1 MNFLISILVAAR
13 SLTFV
18 TSFLGDPGTNTRFL
32 DPVLVIKG
40 QEVMLS
46 CFLENAYSEDL
57 RKIASTGTAV
67 PLYIYVNL
75 KEENGDRVLR
85 QKVIE
90 TQLRYDLIGKRYL
103 VTQSVSDDTLFFA
116 GLDSAAVA
124 SCRIKDCPVFRA
136 EGLSRDESYI
146 VEMYAVLGK
155 VTVAALSGNEV
166 DLMYYWDFKRPLL
179 RTEPLPGTQLIR

>member
-13 SLTFV
+13 GLTFF
-18 TSFLGDPGTNTRFL
+18 TSFLGDPGTAARFL

-46 CFLENAYSEDL
+46 CLLENAYAGEL
-57 RKIASTGTAV
+57 GKIASTGTAV
-67 PLYIYVNL
+67 PLYIYVDL
-75 KEENGDRVLR
+75 KEEGGGPALR

-90 TQLRYDLIGKRYL
+90 TQLRYDLIGKRYR
-103 VTQSVSDDTLFFA
+103 VTQSVSKDTLFFTT
-116 GLDSAAVA
+116 LDSAAKA
-124 SCRIKDCPVFRA
+124 SCSVTECPVFRVA
-136 EGLSRDESYI
+136 GLSRDQSYF
-146 VEMYAVLGK
+146 VELYAVLGK
-155 VTVAALSGNEV
+155 VTVAALKGNEV